1 MLRFIDR
8 HKFGLLATVLFHFFI
23 IFFSTYVYLPMGDPD
38 GESLLVIDFPMEE
51 QVQPEKE
58 ETPEEQSK
66 EQKVSNNN
74 SNKAVNE
81 SAPDDVEKGDYN
93 EYNKEP
99 SESSKESFEEQLER
113 ELKELEQEVIKE
125 QREAGYGYT
134 EEEIAEMLDSKKNK
148 ELESVAD
155 QKPRSESAFEGNT
168 NITYKLKD
176 RFDTYLNVPVY
187 MCQYGGVVVIN
198 IAVNQKGKVVSA
210 KVDKESSK
218 TSDPCLIKA
227 ALAGAKST
235 KFNRKSTASKIQM
248 GSITYRFLEQ

>member
-1 MLRFIDR
+1 MLRFLDR
-8 HKFGLLATVLFHFFI
+8 HKFGLLATLLFHFFI
-23 IFFSTYVYLPMGDPD
+23 LFFSTYVYLPMGK
-38 GESLLVIDFPMEE
+38 GEQESLLVIDFPVIEE
-51 QVQPEKE
+51 VTLEITEQTE
-58 ETPEEQSK
+58 ES
-66 EQKVSNNN
+66 QKASNNN

-81 SAPDDVEKGDYN
+81 SAPDDVAKGDYN

-113 ELKELEQEVIKE
+113 ELKELEKEVIKE
-125 QREAGYGYT
+125 QRDAGYGYT

-148 ELESVAD
+148 ELDAVEA
-155 QKPRSESAFEGNT
+155 QKPRSESAFDGNT

-176 RFDTYLNVPVY
+176 RFDTHLNVPVY
-187 MCQYGGVVVIN
+187 MCQYGGVVVVN
-198 IAVNQKGKVVSA
+198 IAVNQNGKVVSA

-218 TSDPCLIKA
+218 TSDPCLVKA